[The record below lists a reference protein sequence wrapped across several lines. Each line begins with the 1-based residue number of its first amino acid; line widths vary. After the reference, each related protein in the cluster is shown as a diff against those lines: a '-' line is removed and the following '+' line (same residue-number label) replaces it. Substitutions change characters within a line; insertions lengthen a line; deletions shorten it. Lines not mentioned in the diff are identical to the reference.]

1 MRRQPE
7 LALALIRV
15 MVGLVFAWHGFH
27 KIFDL
32 GLGNVTASYGA
43 AGVPL
48 PLLFAPLVAV
58 LELVGGPLL
67 LLGLGA
73 RGLAGALALLTAGVA
88 LAPLVAGRLS
98 FAELEVPLLLLAG
111 SLAIM
116 VGGSGSPALK
126 DRSAEVLPPAR
137 APGKRRG

>member
-15 MVGLVFAWHGFH
+15 VVGLVFAWHGFH

-32 GLGNVTASYGA
+32 GLASVTAAYQTA
-43 AGVPL
+43 DVPL

-67 LLGLGA
+67 VLGLGA
-73 RGLAGALALLTAGVA
+73 RGLAGALALLTAGVV
-88 LAPLVAGRLS
+88 LAPLVAGRLG
-98 FAELEVPLLLLAG
+98 FTELEVPLLLLAG

-126 DRSAEVLPPAR
+126 DRSAA
-137 APGKRRG
+137 A